1 MSSEKKK
8 QKRRNRA
15 KMKMKKLNSGGRKK
29 GERNLVPIS
38 VCPIHGLY
46 TQKELCPCYDSNGM
60 LHGIHTYQEDFE
72 NCTGVS
78 VSELSKF

>member
-15 KMKMKKLNSGGRKK
+15 KMKNSATRGSKAAGRKFI
-29 GERNLVPIS
+29 PIS
-38 VCPIHGLY
+38 ICPTHGVY

-60 LHGIHTYQEDFE
+60 LHGAHTYQEDFE
-72 NCTGVS
+72 KRTGIS
-78 VSELSKF
+78 LN